1 MESLIEYLFRPK
13 GITEI
18 VFSDNL
24 PTHIRFKWVRTSNV
38 IVTLNKSEFERLSP
52 ELRFFVLAHELG
64 HLRKLKIGSKSLT
77 ILDEDEA
84 DQFAFE
90 ECKKVGIDFG
100 TPQNARKQ
108 YQAFIN

>member
-1 MESLIEYLFRPK
+1 MESLIDYFFRPQ

-18 VFSDNL
+18 VFSENL
-24 PTHIRFKWVRTSNV
+24 PTHIRFKWRRNSNV
-38 IVTLNKSEFERLSP
+38 VVTLNRTEFQKLSP
-52 ELRFFVLAHELG
+52 DLRFFVLAHELG
-64 HLRKLKIGSKSLT
+64 HLRKLKIGTKNLT